1 MAIGEAEATAIIER
15 HPQEIAQILEQF
27 KVLMKI
33 GEDGFLIVQAG
44 DYYVQFMVLKG
55 ARNLIVDAV
64 SNNYLPAKKQL
75 GAEAGAALVGF
86 GFESP
91 KIDADNFTMPY
102 VLTGGDDNFSY
113 LAVLALAVLY
123 DVYHVSED
131 APLSFEL
138 DSA

>member
-1 MAIGEAEATAIIER
+1 MALDEAEALA
-15 HPQEIAQILEQF
+15 ILEGRPQDVAAITAQL
-27 KVLMKI
+27 KELIPM